1 VNLVSPLQPA
11 RPSLSS
17 TIGGILV
24 PTPIST
30 ILIFFF
36 VTLYF
41 SLPHSAL
48 AAEAGK
54 NQVIFLPFSVE
65 ITGPYEH
72 LQNGLP
78 SVLASR
84 LASRAD
90 ITAVSRTGPGDQ
102 MARTLKAGDY
112 TVFNTLLR
120 QSGADYLILGALT
133 PTGSTFELTSY
144 VFTSS
149 PGEPPKK
156 FTLPLAA
163 VDEVMTAIDNLAWEI
178 SGAVFNKPRP
188 EALIAGPI
196 GDEGLLAFQS
206 AHPERAYRQEMLTSK
221 APGLEADGRY
231 SLVSSLQSRKM
242 PLQLM
247 DINTGDL
254 NGDGSDEILLLTT
267 TGLLLY
273 REIEGQ
279 FQKIDQIDLPGY
291 LRYLSV
297 TSADLNGNGIH
308 EIYIAGSNGDIPA
321 TTILEWNGQTWR
333 SLWTNLPWY
342 LRVMDSDAASPVLL
356 GQKAP
361 GTWPV
366 QAVYEMQSDPRQG
379 VRPLKELSLP
389 QGVNL
394 YDFTQADITG
404 NSSRETITIGADNRM
419 RVYNAAGTL
428 LWTSTDIHGASNNF
442 FGTMTSTAKIGL
454 ESDRETIYIKTRI
467 VTQDLDGDGTNEVL
481 VGRNRLE
488 TIPFMP
494 NLRYFDGSSM
504 AAHKWQNGQLVPLWE
519 TRKTPG
525 YIVNY
530 QLSPSLEDTNRFH
543 LILAEGD
550 GGSPFFFW
558 RSSSVALIR
567 YTVAVQPEL

>member
-1 VNLVSPLQPA
+1 M
-11 RPSLSS
+11 
-17 TIGGILV
+17 LV
-24 PTPIST
+24 PSPTSFW
-30 ILIFFF
+30 LICFL
-36 VTLYF
+36 VVLF
-41 SLPHSAL
+41 SFPLSPL
-48 AAEAGK
+48 AAEPGK
-54 NQVIFLPFSVE
+54 TQVIFLPFNVK
-65 ITGPYEH
+65 ITGPYEY
-72 LQNGLP
+72 LENGLP

-84 LASRAD
+84 LATRAD
-90 ITAVSRTGPGDQ
+90 ITAVARTGPGDQ
-102 MARTLKAGDY
+102 MAQALAAGEY
-112 TVFNTLLR
+112 TIFNTLLR

-133 PTGSTFELTSY
+133 PTGSTFALTSY
-144 VFTSS
+144 VFTAA
-149 PGEPPKK
+149 PGEPPIK
-156 FTLPLAA
+156 FTVPLVA
-163 VDEVMTAIDNLAWEI
+163 VDEAMTAVDNLAWEI
-178 SGAVFNKPRP
+178 SDAVFKKPRP
-188 EALIAGPI
+188 ETFTASPAGDDFLP
-196 GDEGLLAFQS
+196 AFQS
-206 AHPERAYRQEMLTSK
+206 AHPERAYRQEMLSSRT
-221 APGLEADGRY
+221 PGLETDGRFT
-231 SLVSSLQSRKM
+231 LESSLQSRKM

-279 FQKIDQIDLPGY
+279 FQKIDEIDLPGH

-297 TSADLNGNGIH
+297 TSADINENGMH

-321 TTILEWNGQTWR
+321 TTVLEWSGQNWA

-342 LRVMDSDAASPVLL
+342 LRVMDDGTTSPLLL

-361 GTWPV
+361 GARP
-366 QAVYEMQSDPRQG
+366 VYEMQLDPRQG

-394 YDFTQADITG
+394 YDFAQADITG
-404 NSSRETITIGADNRM
+404 DNSRETITIGPDNRM

-442 FGTMTSTAKIGL
+442 FGTLTSTAKIGR
-454 ESDRETIYIKTRI
+454 ESDPETIYIRTRI
-467 VTQDLDGDGTNEVL
+467 VTQDLDGDGTSEVL

-504 AAHKWQNGQLVPLWE
+504 AAHKWENGQMVPLWE

-530 QLSPSLEDTNRFH
+530 QLRPTQEDAKRFN

-558 RSSSVALIR
+558 RSPAVSLIR